1 MTPAVQDTL
10 DWTPRPADPTRPPR
24 DTTANLRAVHTDW
37 RPSRVEAR
45 QVIRVAIHECARRNN
60 GRVHVSLF
68 RHLLTPLVPPA
79 AIGAAVVG
87 WTTKGY
93 LELTDEVLPMGG
105 TAGNATKRSP
115 VRRLATPIPPITR

>member
-1 MTPAVQDTL
+1 MTAPVQDIL
-10 DWTPRPADPTRPPR
+10 DWTSPPPAQPRPPR
-24 DTTANLRAVHTDW
+24 DTPANLRAVHTDW

-45 QVIRVAIHECARRNN
+45 QVIRVAIHECARRNG

-87 WTTKGY
+87 WTAKGY

-115 VRRLATPIPPITR
+115 VRRLVRSIPPIA